1 MSRIVYDAGGMM
13 RAAAGI
19 RSSMKGFNSQREKIY
34 NIVAEM
40 RTYFSDPVHDEL
52 VKKYDILQRELKEAE
67 DTMIEYA
74 DLLSAAADQV
84 ARTAREIDI

>member
-13 RAAAGI
+13 RAATGI

>member
-13 RAAAGI
+13 RAATGI

-52 VKKYDILQRELKEAE
+52 VKKYDILQRELKAAE